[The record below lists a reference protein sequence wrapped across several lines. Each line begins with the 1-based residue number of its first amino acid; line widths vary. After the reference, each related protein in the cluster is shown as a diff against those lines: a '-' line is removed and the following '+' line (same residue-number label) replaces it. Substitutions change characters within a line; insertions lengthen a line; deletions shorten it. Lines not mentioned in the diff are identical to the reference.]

1 MTTFRPKVLVACD
14 ERVRNAYL
22 PPEEIERLE
31 TFADWEWFSCEGGSI
46 YTTNENLE
54 AAAELSE
61 HISEINGLVVCHGC
75 PTITPE
81 VLNAAPNLKIIGELE
96 GDRFASRIDLEAAW
110 ERGIRTVDTT
120 NGSSYPVS
128 EWALALILIAL
139 RNAGAQFRRIIAG
152 ETTRDAEA
160 LKYAGGLLTGKRV
173 GLIGGGNMGR
183 RLIKFLR
190 PFEVDIWVHD
200 PYLPREMAEAIGFLQ
215 TSLDNLLSQCD
226 VIVCV
231 APLTP
236 GTHRMIGEREL
247 NLIQSGAAL
256 VNVSRGPII
265 DPDALIA
272 RLKRGDI
279 TAGLDV
285 FDPEPIPP
293 DSEIINLPNVFLTP
307 HFASFTGDD
316 YPHFFELMVDELD
329 RFFHGH
335 ETFFDLTPCSL
346 ANRLGSESA

>member
-1 MTTFRPKVLVACD
+1 MTTFRPKVLIACD
-14 ERVRNAYL
+14 ERVRNSYL
-22 PPEEIERLE
+22 PPDEIERLE
-31 TFADWEWFSCEGGSI
+31 TFSDWDWFSCEGGSI
-46 YTTNENLE
+46 YTTNENPE

-61 HISEINGLVVCHGC
+61 HVGDINGLVVCHGC
-75 PTITPE
+75 PTVTPE
-81 VLNAAPNLKIIGELE
+81 VLDAAPNLKIIGELE

-128 EWALALILIAL
+128 EWALGLILIAL

-152 ETTRDAEA
+152 ETASDRDA
-160 LKYAGGLLTGKRV
+160 LNIAGGLLTGKRV
-173 GLIGGGNMGR
+173 GLIGCGNMGR

-236 GTHRMIGEREL
+236 GTRRMIGEREL

-293 DSEIINLPNVFLTP
+293 DSEIINSAQCLSDPALRFL
-307 HFASFTGDD
+307 H
-316 YPHFFELMVDELD
+316 
-329 RFFHGH
+329 R
-335 ETFFDLTPCSL
+335 
-346 ANRLGSESA
+346 

>member
-1 MTTFRPKVLVACD
+1 MTTFRPKVLIACD
-14 ERVRNAYL
+14 ERVRNSYL
-22 PPEEIERLE
+22 PPKEIERLE

-54 AAAELSE
+54 AAAQLSE
-61 HISEINGLVVCHGC
+61 HIGEINGLVVCHGC

-81 VLNAAPNLKIIGELE
+81 VMSAAPNLKIIGELE

-152 ETTRDAEA
+152 ETTRDGDA

-190 PFEVDIWVHD
+190 PFEVR
-200 PYLPREMAEAIGFLQ
+200 YL
-215 TSLDNLLSQCD
+215 
-226 VIVCV
+226 
-231 APLTP
+231 
-236 GTHRMIGEREL
+236 
-247 NLIQSGAAL
+247 GA
-256 VNVSRGPII
+256 
-265 DPDALIA
+265 
-272 RLKRGDI
+272 
-279 TAGLDV
+279 
-285 FDPEPIPP
+285 
-293 DSEIINLPNVFLTP
+293 
-307 HFASFTGDD
+307 
-316 YPHFFELMVDELD
+316 
-329 RFFHGH
+329 
-335 ETFFDLTPCSL
+335 
-346 ANRLGSESA
+346 